1 MAVSL
6 YYKETNGSLVKIE
19 TGGGGKTEVSKAVST
34 SRGDTLTAGTAF
46 EVPAY
51 ELGSGRLQ
59 VFLDGLLCLEG
70 ESNQYVEA
78 STTTIK
84 FNDDIPADM
93 EIVAL
98 VL

>member
-6 YYKETNGSLVKIE
+6 YYKDSSGSLVKIGLE
-19 TGGGGKTEVSKAVST
+19 GSGSTNVSKVVSA
-34 SRGDTLTAGTAF
+34 SRDSTLIAGAAF
-46 EVPAY
+46 TVPTY
-51 ELGSGRLQ
+51 QLGSGRLQ
-59 VFLDGLLCLEG
+59 VFLDGILCLEG
-70 ESNQYVEA
+70 ESNQYVED